1 LYYNKNEFIK
11 KITLEMYS
19 SSKFGNKKPSSKK
32 KPTRTTELRKSK
44 VESIDAS
51 RRNNAETDNKL
62 PNLNLDSV
70 SYSVL
75 TKTIMDKISVCKIS
89 ETTRHQDVCHTTND
103 PRLGVLENNILC
115 STCNKPNDECP
126 GHYGIL
132 NLPDCG
138 IKESKIIHPLFRTPV
153 TKTLQSL
160 CFRCRQPLINRDDL
174 MNINL
179 KGIQRLNY
187 IAKESKDLNHV
198 NCIKTTTYPY
208 NRNPIFKT
216 GISKKTNNSNR
227 SPIGIKGQVIIRK
240 KKTIDYVCTPDFIYD
255 LFDKLDKDTV
265 SLLGFTGKNHP
276 RNFIVDFI
284 PVIPPSARP
293 YAKREGVKKEDFIT
307 KFYDDVITETNK
319 LSSGDCAE
327 TLERI
332 VFLYSH
338 IIDNSDKSYKKTG
351 SEVIKAFKERLVG
364 KQELIRGCLMGKRC
378 DYTGRTVLGPNGGLE
393 FGEIAPPEAMRS
405 QLTIPEYVTVYNKGF
420 IDGLVQ
426 SGEISCLVP
435 GSGSFKGRKLKF
447 NKDKHEIKIGDMV
460 ERWSRNGDVI
470 IFNRQPTL
478 QKQSMCAYR
487 CKFQKKLSVGLHI
500 SSTTGHNA
508 DFDGDEGN
516 IHMLQSSQAQSEAK
530 LFMAAP
536 SCVISSINSAPA
548 GGIIYNAA
556 TGGYLL
562 SDDNL
567 ILSKK
572 MFMDGLNQMKY
583 SSKELGIQIRKGEE
597 LTGKNL
603 CSRLFPDTFWYQN
616 GKVKICNGVLIQGR
630 LTKKNMGPAPNSIVQ
645 ALYKT
650 YGTETARRFITDATF
665 LFNWY
670 IRVYGFTVG
679 IKDCVA
685 IDREKLKNTR
695 DTEVEKINAEV
706 TELVETSTAQTDME
720 RMEQEDKINEIITM
734 GTDKIKRQLVG
745 TKDVK
750 GMLAPD
756 NSIGIMAESGAKGK
770 VNDTTKIIALLGQQ
784 YVPNRRPDKGVSRGK
799 RWLSSFHVDDNSIYS
814 RGFVKSSFYEG
825 LDPDE
830 FFAHS
835 MASRIGLS
843 NTAVKTADIGAIQR
857 RMVKSME
864 DLIVQYDG
872 SVRNQN
878 GTIFQFSYGAGFGSS
893 KMLRQN
899 KDGNGYLT
907 FINLHEV
914 IGQINSNVTFATVQS
929 LFD

>member
-1 LYYNKNEFIK
+1 MLPRQFRKGQKPSEK
-11 KITLEMYS
+11 KTQQRQRPIS
-19 SSKFGNKKPSSKK
+19 KQVASVDSSKRDN
-32 KPTRTTELRKSK
+32 
-44 VESIDAS
+44 V
-51 RRNNAETDNKL
+51 ETDNKL
-62 PNLNLDSV
+62 PHLILDSI
-70 SYSVL
+70 SYGVM
-75 TKTIMDKISVCKIS
+75 TKNSMNKIAVCNIT
-89 ETTRHQDVCHTTND
+89 ETSRKQDVCHTTAD

-132 NLPDCG
+132 SLPNCG
-138 IKESKIIHPLFRTPV
+138 IKESKIIHPLFRIIT
-153 TKTLQSL
+153 TKLLQSVCL
-160 CFRCRQPLINRDDL
+160 RCCQPMINKDDL
-174 MNINL
+174 SDINL

-187 IAKESKDLNHV
+187 IAKESKDLNHPS
-198 NCIKTTTYPY
+198 CTRITSYPY
-208 NRNPIFKT
+208 TKNPIFKT

-227 SPIGIKGQVIIRK
+227 SQTGIKGQIIMK
-240 KKTIDYVCTPDFIYD
+240 KMKPKEYDCTPEFIYD
-255 LFDKLDKDTV
+255 VFNKLDKDTV
-265 SLLGFTGKNHP
+265 SLLGFSSKNHP

-284 PVIPPSARP
+284 PVIPPCARP
-293 YAKREGVKKEDFIT
+293 YAKREGEKKEDFIT
-307 KFYDDVITETNK
+307 KFYDDVLTETNK
-319 LSSGDCAE
+319 LSSNDCSE
-327 TLERI
+327 TLEKI

-338 IIDNSDKSYKKTG
+338 IIDNSDKAYKKTG

-364 KQELIRGCLMGKRC
+364 KQELIRGFLMGKRC
-378 DYTGRTVLGPNGGLE
+378 DYTGRTVLGPNGKLE
-393 FGEIAPPEAMRS
+393 FGEIAPPETMRS
-405 QLTIPEYVTVYNKGF
+405 HLTIPEHVTEYNKDF
-420 IDGLVQ
+420 INNLVELD
-426 SGEISCLVP
+426 EISCLMP
-435 GSGSFKGRKLKF
+435 KSGTFKGRKLKF
-447 NKDKHEIKIGDMV
+447 NKNKHEIKIGDVV
-460 ERWSRNGDVI
+460 ERWSRDGDVI

-516 IHMLQSSQAQSEAK
+516 IHMLQSSQAQTEAK
-530 LFMAAP
+530 GFVSAP
-536 SCVISSINSAPA
+536 SCVISSINSSPA
-548 GGIIYNAA
+548 AGIIYNAA

-567 ILSKK
+567 ILSRKT
-572 MFMDGLNQMKY
+572 FLEGLQQMVY
-583 SSKELGIQIRKGEE
+583 TDNNIRKNEE

-603 CSRLFPDTFWYQN
+603 CSRLFPKTFWYHN
-616 GKVKICNGVLIQGR
+616 GKVKIRNGVLIQGR
-630 LTKKNMGPAPNSIVQ
+630 LTKKNMGPSPNSIVQ
-645 ALYKT
+645 SLYKN
-650 YGTETARRFITDATF
+650 YGSEVTRRFITDATF

-679 IKDCVA
+679 ISDCVA
-685 IDREKLKNTR
+685 DDRNKLKNTR
-695 DTEVEKINAEV
+695 DSEVEKINTEV
-706 TELVETSTAQTDME
+706 KEFLATSSPRTDIE
-720 RMEQEDKINEIITM
+720 RHQQEEKINEIITI
-734 GTDKIKRQLVG
+734 GTDRIKTQLVG
-745 TKDVK
+745 SKDTK
-750 GMLAPD
+750 GMLSQG

-784 YVPNRRPDKGVSRGK
+784 YVPNRRPDKSVSRGK
-799 RWLSSFHVDDNSIYS
+799 RWLSSFHVDDNSIFS

-872 SVRNQN
+872 SIRNQN

-893 KMLRQN
+893 KMVRQN
-899 KDGNGYLT
+899 KDGAGYLS
-907 FINLHEV
+907 FINLHET
-914 IGQINSNVTFATVQS
+914 IGQINSDVTFNLVAS
-929 LFD
+929 LVN

>member
-1 LYYNKNEFIK
+1 MVLGPNVVRNKG
-11 KITLEMYS
+11 T
-19 SSKFGNKKPSSKK
+19 PSQPNPQSTQQPRPSNRAKSVDA
-32 KPTRTTELRKSK
+32 TRRK
-44 VESIDAS
+44 
-51 RRNNAETDNKL
+51 NAETDNKL
-62 PNLNLDSV
+62 PALNLESV

-75 TKTIMDKISVCKIS
+75 TKKLMDKIAVCKVS
-89 ETTRHQDVCHTTND
+89 ETTKRSDVCYTTND
-103 PRLGVLENNILC
+103 TRLGVIENNILC

-132 NLPDCG
+132 ELPDCG
-138 IKESKIIHPLFRTPV
+138 IQKSKIIHPLFKTTA
-153 TKTLQSL
+153 TKILQSVCL
-160 CFRCRQPLINRDDL
+160 RCRQPLINKDDL
-174 MNINL
+174 RNLNL
-179 KGIQRLNY
+179 KGIQRLNH
-187 IAKESKDLNHV
+187 IAKESKDLSHV
-198 NCIKTTTYPY
+198 NCERLNKNYRY
-208 NRNPIFKT
+208 NKNPIFKT
-216 GISKKTNNSNR
+216 GITKKTNNSNR
-227 SPIGIKGQVIIRK
+227 SSIGIKGQVIIEK
-240 KKTIDYVCTPDFIYD
+240 KARDFVCTPEFIYD
-255 LFDKLDKDTV
+255 IFDKLDADVV
-265 SLLGFTGKNHP
+265 SLLGFNVKNNHP

-293 YAKREGVKKEDFIT
+293 YAKRDGVKKEDFIT
-307 KFYDDVITETNK
+307 KFYEDVITETNK
-319 LSSGDCAE
+319 LSIGECGE
-327 TLERI
+327 TLEKI

-378 DYTGRTVLGPNGGLE
+378 DYTGRTVLGPNGKLE
-393 FGEIAPPEAMRS
+393 FGWIAPPEAMRS
-405 QLTIPEYVTVYNKGF
+405 QLTIPEHVTQYNNSF
-420 IDGLVQ
+420 IQRLVDI
-426 SGEISCLVP
+426 GEIACLIP

-447 NKDKHEIKIGDMV
+447 NKDKHTIKTGDMV
-460 ERWSRNGDVI
+460 ERWSRDGDVI

-516 IHMLQSSQAQSEAK
+516 IHMLQSAQAQSEAK
-530 LFMAAP
+530 LFVWAP
-536 SCVISSINSAPA
+536 SCIISSINSAPA

-562 SDDNL
+562 SDSEL
-567 ILSKK
+567 VLSEG
-572 MFMDGLNQMKY
+572 MFRDGLDQMVYANKEVNQ
-583 SSKELGIQIRKGEE
+583 EAF
-597 LTGKNL
+597 TGRDL
-603 CSRLFPDTFWYQN
+603 CSRLFPKTFWYQN
-616 GKVKICNGVLIQGR
+616 GNVKIRNGVLIQGR
-630 LTKKNMGPAPNSIVQ
+630 LTKKNMGPSPNSIVQ
-645 ALYKT
+645 ALYKN
-650 YGTETARRFITDATF
+650 YGTEVTRRFITDANF

-670 IRVYGFTVG
+670 IRISGFTVG

-685 IDREKLKNTR
+685 VNRDNLRTIRDRE
-695 DTEVEKINAEV
+695 VQKINDEV
-706 TELVETSTAQTDME
+706 LNLIETSPARTDIE
-720 RMEQEDKINEIITM
+720 KLEQENKINEIITM
-734 GTDKIKRQLVG
+734 GTDKIKRELVG
-745 TKDVK
+745 TKDTK
-750 GMLAPD
+750 GMLAD
-756 NSIGIMAESGAKGK
+756 GNAIGIMAESGAKGK

-799 RWLSSFHVDDNSIYS
+799 RWLSSFHVDDKSIFS
-814 RGFVKSSFYEG
+814 RGFVRSSFYEG

-843 NTAVKTADIGAIQR
+843 STAVKTADIGAIQR

-878 GTIFQFSYGAGFGSS
+878 QTIFQFSYGAGFGSS
-893 KMLRQN
+893 KMIRQS
-899 KDGNGYLT
+899 KDGAGYLS
-907 FINLHEV
+907 FVNLHEV
-914 IGQINSNVTFATVQS
+914 IGQINADAVTSAVKS

>member
-1 LYYNKNEFIK
+1 MDPSAILRQQKAPVK
-11 KITLEMYS
+11 KR
-19 SSKFGNKKPSSKK
+19 SSKPRQPRKGKVSS
-32 KPTRTTELRKSK
+32 
-44 VESIDAS
+44 VDAS
-51 RRNNAETDNKL
+51 RRDNVEKDSKL
-62 PNLNLDSV
+62 PDLNLDSV
-70 SYSVL
+70 TYSVL
-75 TKTIMDKISVCKIS
+75 TKDAMDKISVCEIS
-89 ETTRHQDVCHTTND
+89 ETTKRQDVCHTTND
-103 PRLGVLENNILC
+103 PRLGVIENNTLC

-138 IKESKIIHPLFRTPV
+138 VKESKIIHPLFRTAV
-153 TKTLQSL
+153 TKLLQSVCL
-160 CFRCRQPLINRDDL
+160 RCRKPIINSDDL
-174 MNINL
+174 ASLNL
-179 KGIQRLNY
+179 KGIQRLNH
-187 IAKESKDLNHV
+187 IAKESKDLNHL
-198 NCIKTTTYPY
+198 NCIKVTSYPY
-208 NRNPIFKT
+208 SKNPVFKT
-216 GISKKTNNSNR
+216 GITKKTNNSNR
-227 SPIGIKGQVIIRK
+227 SPTGIKCQIIIDK
-240 KKTIDYVCTPDFIYD
+240 KKKPREFVCTPEFIYD
-255 LFDKLDKDTV
+255 IFDKMDKDTV
-265 SLLGFTGKNHP
+265 SQLGFNSKNHP

-319 LSSGDCAE
+319 LSTGDCAE

-364 KQELIRGCLMGKRC
+364 KQELIRGFLMGKRC
-378 DYTGRTVLGPNGGLE
+378 DYTGRTVLGPNGKLE

-405 QLTIPEYVTVYNKGF
+405 QLTIPEYVTRYNQGF
-420 IDGLVQ
+420 IDNLVKM
-426 SGEISCLVP
+426 GEISCLVP
-435 GSGSFKGRKLKF
+435 GSGPFKGRKLKF
-447 NKDKHEIKIGDMV
+447 NKDKHQINVGDMV

-487 CKFQKKLSVGLHI
+487 CKFQNKLSVGLHI

-516 IHMLQSSQAQSEAK
+516 IHMLQSAQAQSEAK
-530 LFMAAP
+530 LFVAAP
-536 SCVISSINSAPA
+536 SCVISSINSSPA

-562 SDDNL
+562 SDDKL
-567 ILSKK
+567 VLSEL
-572 MFMDGLNQMKY
+572 MFKEGLSQMVYANQK
-583 SSKELGIQIRKGEE
+583 IVRNEE

-603 CSRLFPDTFWYQN
+603 CSRLFPPTFWYQN
-616 GKVKICNGVLIQGR
+616 GKVKIRNGVLIEGR
-630 LTKKNMGPAPNSIVQ
+630 LTKKNMGPSPNSIVQ
-645 ALYKT
+645 ALFKN
-650 YGTETARRFITDATF
+650 YGTETTRRFITDATF

-685 IDREKLKNTR
+685 IEPEKLSNTR
-695 DTEVEKINAEV
+695 DIEVEKINAEV
-706 TELVETSTAQTDME
+706 IELVNESPPQTDLE
-720 RMEQEDKINEIITM
+720 KLEQEDKINEIITM
-734 GTDKIKRQLVG
+734 GTDRIKMKLMG
-745 TKDVK
+745 NKETK

-756 NSIGIMAESGAKGK
+756 NSIGVMAESGAKGK

-784 YVPNRRPDKGVSRGK
+784 YVPNRRPDKSVSRGK
-799 RWLSSFHVDDNSIYS
+799 RWLSSFHVDDNSIFS

-835 MASRIGLS
+835 MASRIGLA

-864 DLIVQYDG
+864 DLVAQYDG

-893 KMLRQN
+893 KMIRQT
-899 KDGNGYLT
+899 KDGSGYLT
-907 FINLHEV
+907 FVNLDEM
-914 IGQINSNVTFATVQS
+914 IGQINTKSTFRTVES
-929 LFD
+929 LFN